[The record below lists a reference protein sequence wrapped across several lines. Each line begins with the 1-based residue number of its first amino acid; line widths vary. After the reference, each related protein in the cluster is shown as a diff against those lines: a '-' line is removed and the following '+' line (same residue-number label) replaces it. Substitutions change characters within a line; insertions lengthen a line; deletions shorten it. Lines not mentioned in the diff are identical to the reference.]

1 MKDFS
6 EIILPVL
13 QNSFIVGGKKHN
25 YTSFRYAILS
35 CYPSFIWEGEENL
48 VLITQKHRC
57 LLDRILTFSPIF
69 HIDFSLGIAGKAGY
83 ICKCGKSM

>member
-35 CYPSFIWEGEENL
+35 YYPSFIWEGEESL
-48 VLITQKHRC
+48 VLIYPEAQMFARQDT
-57 LLDRILTFSPIF
+57 
-69 HIDFSLGIAGKAGY
+69 Y
-83 ICKCGKSM
+83 IQPNISH